1 MCASSYQVLKLK
13 ANNMKYSILGF
24 NQDCVLKLQKEQDGK
39 VKKLDATD
47 LLILRDVADFMNRSK
62 IIKYT
67 IDDKVYFSIQYATI
81 LEDLPILD
89 IKKQA
94 LSDRLDKMVF
104 LNVLEKIVVKNQSGT
119 FVAFRMG
126 AEYEKLLYS
135 CTNSQTTPTSSELQV
150 QMYSTT
156 NHNTNITNNSST
168 KEEKEDNKLSS
179 QKKESTWR
187 DDFQLF
193 LAEVNKAKGI
203 LLVDAT
209 FRGKQERYYPNID
222 YVLSLEKMVDDYWGT
237 EEAWNKRKKQKKNDE
252 GIDMVATLKKAFN
265 QSCNRVFKRREST
278 PRQADFFKGFTPQ
291 KISDRADDYLRTLKV
306 DIKFEQDGVKYLKDD
321 TFIQNGKRYY
331 RNKFGSL
338 VEVPIG
344 LVARPN
350 ENWEYNKNNMAWV
363 QDERTMTTNDFMF

>member
-1 MCASSYQVLKLK
+1 
-13 ANNMKYSILGF
+13 MKYSIFGF
-24 NQDCVLKLQKEQDGK
+24 SQECVIKLQKEQDGK

-119 FVAFRMG
+119 FVAFRIG

-135 CTNSQTTPTSSELQV
+135 CTSSQTTPTSSELQV
-150 QMYSTT
+150 PMYSTT

-179 QKKESTWR
+179 KKKASNTAWR
-187 DDFQLF
+187 ASFVEYKVLV
-193 LAEVNKAKGI
+193 ENAKEE
-203 LLVDAT
+203 LLNDEE
-209 FRGKQERYYPNID
+209 FKYKFISMYPNAD
-222 YVLSLEKMVDDYWGT
+222 FYRTVLKSMDYWCSEQG
-237 EEAWNKRKKQKKNDE
+237 WNTKKKSKSKEIN
-252 GIDMVATLKKAFN
+252 MLATLKKN
-265 QSCNRVFKRREST
+265 LDKSVVYKNHNDEPIENLRKLSIEYT
-278 PRQADFFKGFTPQ
+278 DKKDGTLADGTIIKG
-291 KISDRADDYLRTLKV
+291 AY
-306 DIKFEQDGVKYLKDD
+306 
-321 TFIQNGKRYY
+321 RYY
-331 RNKFGSL
+331 FSNRDGRVYSI
-338 VEVPIG
+338 PIE
-344 LVARPN
+344 APPMPN
-350 ENWEYNKNNMAWV
+350 DRCEFDVKTNSWKMPKENETLSDNIW
-363 QDERTMTTNDFMF
+363 

>member
-1 MCASSYQVLKLK
+1 
-13 ANNMKYSILGF
+13 MKYSILGF
-24 NQDCVLKLQKEQDGK
+24 NQDCVLKLQKEQGGK

-135 CTNSQTTPTSSELQV
+135 CTNSQTIPTSSELQV

-179 QKKESTWR
+179 QKKELTWR
-187 DDFQLF
+187 DDFDLF

-203 LLVDAT
+203 LLIDST
-209 FRGKQERYYPNID
+209 FKDKQERYYPNID
-222 YVLSLEKMVDDYWGT
+222 YALSLEKMVDDYWGT
-237 EEAWNKRKKQKKNDE
+237 EEAWNKRKKQKKNNE
-252 GIDMVATLKKAFN
+252 GIDMVATLKKAFS
-265 QSCNRVFKRREST
+265 QSCNRVYKRRETT
-278 PRQADFFKGFTPQ
+278 PRQSDFFKGFTPQ

-306 DIKFEQDGVKYLKDD
+306 DIKFEQEGVKYLKDD
-321 TFIQNGKRYY
+321 TFIRGGKRYY

-350 ENWEYNKNNMAWV
+350 ENWEYNKNSMVWV
-363 QDERTMTTNDFMF
+363 QDERTMTTDDFMF